1 MTLAEREAELIE
13 IFEWIEDDTDRYIQ
27 IMDYGKKMPE
37 FPESEKT
44 ESNEVKGCQS
54 KVWLTYRYD
63 NGKLYFQADSNTAIT
78 KGIVAIL
85 VFLWSDLSPKEISE
99 ASLDILE
106 KIELRKHL
114 TSQRNNGLTAMIQ
127 KMKGVASVVSN
138 D

>member
-37 FPESEKT
+37 FPESEKM